1 MRVVHDDNDDGL
13 TCPPRPPLALS
24 LVTGDWLAYLST
36 IVSTFAQPSN
46 HSRDDDVPLLLLW
59 LLRLGSFYD
68 TLHLI
73 LLGLSCVFCRRR
85 LPISQKRIQ
94 LFAMAKEDDEEEEDD
109 IQQQYNE
116 LQQGSYSY
124 QEKDQ
129 LSGICISVPL
139 SCWMY
144 VVMGFCIPDWAGWT
158 RRELWMAVSLY
169 CCLWLWW
176 PRPGCMD
183 GVCNIIIIL
192 CPVNSPSSNR
202 RT

>member
-1 MRVVHDDNDDGL
+1 MIMTTVLPVLHVL
-13 TCPPRPPLALS
+13 PWPSPW
-24 LVTGDWLAYLST
+24 TGDWLAYLST

-59 LLRLGSFYD
+59 LLRRTRSFYD

-94 LFAMAKEDDEEEEDD
+94 LFAMAKEDEEEEDD
-109 IQQQYNE
+109 NNNIMNSTR
-116 LQQGSYSY
+116 GASY

-144 VVMGFCIPDWAGWT
+144 ICRHGLLYSGLSWMDEKRTVNGCLSVLLSVALVAQARMYGWS
-158 RRELWMAVSLY
+158 M
-169 CCLWLWW
+169 
-176 PRPGCMD
+176 
-183 GVCNIIIIL
+183 
-192 CPVNSPSSNR
+192 
-202 RT
+202 